1 MGTDANARGAR
12 PSRGHIPG
20 LDGVRALSVLA
31 IIAFHRGQGTATDG
45 KVYVFGLNQVVDP
58 GGEYSSTAAP
68 TTSAVTTGSTSH
80 NPAGSTSAWG
90 LLPDLLALGQAHTT
104 ASPGGAWPG
113 TMPPSTLSWFPSL
126 PCQ

>member
-58 GGEYSSTAAP
+58 GGEYSSRVGP
-68 TTSAVTTGSTSH
+68 DNIRCKDGVHFSQSGGEYVGLR
-80 NPAGSTSAWG
+80 
-90 LLPDLLALGQAHTT
+90 LLPDRLALGQAHTT

-113 TMPPSTLSWFPSL
+113 TMPPSTPSWSPSL
-126 PCQ
+126 DCQ